1 MSLLYYF
8 YKSNQGKFVLHLLF
22 SVQLFSQVY
31 IPHAALQ
38 EFVISIIVI
47 DAVSPDGVDEVI
59 TPYPPTPHQSIIFY
73 CDHPIKM
80 QKEGWKHFD
89 LQPSTVVVGP
99 MYTRVNLIVRK
110 RLKAVRVDFH
120 PGGLYRLLG
129 IPMTH
134 LFDEGFNALDIFG
147 TEINEINQQLLD
159 EGDNDTT
166 KCIVENFLLGK
177 CNHLKTTLPFDLAIR
192 EILRFDGNITIEKVA
207 SLACLSLRQ
216 FERKCS
222 ERIGMP
228 PKSFA
233 RIARFSKAYRL
244 REGNA
249 ALTWTAIAHEA
260 GYFDQMHF
268 IRDFKEFAGVT
279 PRIIEEALSG
289 TPFRM
294 QANLVV

>member
-1 MSLLYYF
+1 MYS
-8 YKSNQGKFVLHLLF
+8 KI
-22 SVQLFSQVY
+22 Y
-31 IPHAALQ
+31 IPHPALQ
-38 EFVISIIVI
+38 EFVISII
-47 DAVSPDGVDEVI
+47 AFDGVLPGGTDEVV

-73 CDHPIKM
+73 GNHPIKM
-80 QKEGWKHFD
+80 QKEGWDHFD
-89 LQPSTVVVGP
+89 LQPSMVVIGP
-99 MYTRVNLIVRK
+99 QYTRVNLIVRK

-134 LFDEGFNALDIFG
+134 LFDEGFDALDILG
-147 TEINEINQQLLD
+147 NEMNTINSQLLHAA
-159 EGDNDTT
+159 DNDTS
-166 KCIVENFLLGK
+166 KEIVEKFLLK
-177 CNHLKTTLPFDLAIR
+177 NCNQLKDLLPFDMAIR
-192 EILRFDGNITIEKVA
+192 ELMQKDGNIPIEKIA

-216 FERKCS
+216 FERKCL

-244 REGNA
+244 KESQPD
-249 ALTWTAIAHEA
+249 LTWTSIAYDA

-294 QANLVV
+294 QADLIV

>member
-1 MSLLYYF
+1 MHN
-8 YKSNQGKFVLHLLF
+8 K
-22 SVQLFSQVY
+22 VY
-31 IPHAALQ
+31 IPHPALR
-38 EFVISIIVI
+38 EFVVSLITIDVCLPESISDV
-47 DAVSPDGVDEVI
+47 V
-59 TPYPPTPHQSIIFY
+59 TPYPPTPHQSIFFY
-73 CDHPIKM
+73 GDHLIKVT
-80 QKEGWKHFD
+80 KEGGCSFE

-99 MYTRVNLIVRK
+99 QYTRVNLMVTN

-129 IPMTH
+129 IPMKH
-134 LFDEGFNALDIFG
+134 LFDGGFDALDVIG
-147 TEINEINQQLLD
+147 NEIINI
-159 EGDNDTT
+159 NDQILHAADMKTS
-166 KCIVENFLLGK
+166 KSIVENYLLHK
-177 CNHLKTTLPFDLAIR
+177 MKNLKDGLPFDWAMRQL
-192 EILRFDGNITIEKVA
+192 LLNDGNITIEKIA

-216 FERKCS
+216 FERKCA

-228 PKSFA
+228 PKSYA

-244 REGNA
+244 KEA
-249 ALTWTAIAHEA
+249 DPELTWTAIAYEA

-294 QANLVV
+294 QTDLLI

>member
-1 MSLLYYF
+1 M
-8 YKSNQGKFVLHLLF
+8 
-22 SVQLFSQVY
+22 Y
-31 IPHAALQ
+31 ILPPALQ
-38 EFVISIIVI
+38 EFVISISAI
-47 DAVSPDGVDEVI
+47 DVMLPNGVDEVV

-73 CDHPIKM
+73 GNHPIKM

-89 LQPSTVVVGP
+89 LQPSTVVIGP

-134 LFDEGFNALDIFG
+134 LFDGGFNALEILG
-147 TEINEINQQLLD
+147 TEMNGINQQLLD
-159 EGDNDTT
+159 APDNETR
-166 KCIVENFLLGK
+166 KNVVENFLLEK
-177 CNHLKTTLPFDLAIR
+177 RNRLKTTLPFDFAIK
-192 EILRFDGNITIEKVA
+192 ELIQSDGNIPIEKIA

-216 FERKCS
+216 FERKCA
-222 ERIGMP
+222 ERIGMS
-228 PKSFA
+228 PKTFA

-244 REGNA
+244 REA
-249 ALTWTAIAHEA
+249 QPDLTWTAIAHEA

-279 PRIIEEALSG
+279 PSIIEEALSG

-294 QANLVV
+294 QADLVV

>member
-1 MSLLYYF
+1 MYS
-8 YKSNQGKFVLHLLF
+8 KI
-22 SVQLFSQVY
+22 Y
-31 IPHAALQ
+31 IPHPALQ
-38 EFVISIIVI
+38 EFVISIIAI
-47 DAVSPDGVDEVI
+47 DGVLPGGIDEVV

-73 CDHPIKM
+73 GNHPIKM
-80 QKEGWKHFD
+80 QKEGWDHFD
-89 LQPSTVVVGP
+89 LQPSMVVVGP
-99 MYTRVNLIVRK
+99 MYTRVNLIVSK
-110 RLKAVRVDFH
+110 RIKAVRVDFH

-134 LFDEGFNALDIFG
+134 LFDGGFDALDILG
-147 TEINEINQQLLD
+147 NEMNTINSQLLHAA
-159 EGDNDTT
+159 DNDTS
-166 KCIVENFLLGK
+166 KEIVEKFLLKK
-177 CNHLKTTLPFDLAIR
+177 CNHLKNLLPFDMAIR
-192 EILRFDGNITIEKVA
+192 ELMQKDGNIPIEKSA

-216 FERKCS
+216 FERKCV

-244 REGNA
+244 KEARPDI
-249 ALTWTAIAHEA
+249 TWTAIAYEA

-279 PRIIEEALSG
+279 PGILEKALSE

-294 QANLVV
+294 QADLIV